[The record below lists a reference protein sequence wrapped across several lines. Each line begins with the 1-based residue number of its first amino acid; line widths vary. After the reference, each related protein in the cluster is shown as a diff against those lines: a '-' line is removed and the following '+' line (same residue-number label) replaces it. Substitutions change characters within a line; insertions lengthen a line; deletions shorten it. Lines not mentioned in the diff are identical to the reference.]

1 MRILL
6 RKIGIGISMNY
17 LVHNEI
23 PQAWD
28 HIVSAFVTTVTHD
41 VEFNRGVPIDEV
53 EFSVRHGL
61 LYITYL
67 GGDRITD
74 AFAAFAKQMSYQTC
88 SGCGIPATRIVFES
102 PKCDDCY

>member
-1 MRILL
+1 
-6 RKIGIGISMNY
+6 MNY
-17 LVHNEI
+17 SVSEDF

-28 HIVSAFVTTVTHD
+28 HILSAFVTTVTHD
-41 VEFNRGVPIDEV
+41 VEFNKGVPIDDV

-61 LYITYL
+61 LAITYS

-88 SGCGIPATRIVFES
+88 SGCGIPATRVIFES

>member
-1 MRILL
+1 
-6 RKIGIGISMNY
+6 MNY
-17 LVHNEI
+17 LISDDV

-28 HIVSAFVTTVTHD
+28 HIVSAFISTVTHD
-41 VEFNRGVPIDEV
+41 VEFNNGVPIDEV
-53 EFSVRHGL
+53 EFRVRHGL
-61 LYITYL
+61 LYITYR

-88 SGCGIPATRIVFES
+88 SGCGIPATRVLFGS